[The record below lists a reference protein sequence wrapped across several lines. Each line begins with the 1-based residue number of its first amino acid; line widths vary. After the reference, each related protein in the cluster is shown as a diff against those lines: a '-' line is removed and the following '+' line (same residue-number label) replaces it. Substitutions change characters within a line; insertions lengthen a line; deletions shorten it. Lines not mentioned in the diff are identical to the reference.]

1 MYIGHRNQEY
11 EYFMDGKLLNKVEN
25 EIDIGVKIDNSMK
38 PGAQCREAS
47 RVTMAVLNQI
57 SGAFH
62 YPDRITFLNLYKTY
76 VRVHLEFSTPAWNPW
91 QSGDINVLEKV
102 QKEAVISGLKGVMR

>member
-76 VRVHLEFSTPAWNPW
+76 MLEYISNFPHLHGIP
-91 QSGDINVLEKV
+91 GKV
-102 QKEAVISGLKGVMR
+102 VISMYWKKFRRKL

>member
-47 RVTMAVLNQI
+47 IVTMAVLNQI

-62 YPDRITFLNLYKTY
+62 YPDRITPK
-76 VRVHLEFSTPAWNPW
+76 PW